1 MIKVNLLR
9 EPAIR
14 TRKSVVAPTTSPV
27 GWLALAVL
35 AAVGV
40 ILAGAWLYL
49 HSQIETLSG
58 SRDALRVE
66 NMRLQELRKQI
77 DRFEAMKRERQSRID
92 IIEQLKTN
100 QTGPVLLLNHVLRS
114 IPTRA
119 ALWLTALDQKGD
131 QVRISGLTVSGET
144 IPDFMSNLSATGLF
158 RTVDLELYEDQLKDP
173 AKFTLLCISN
183 QGNRAQ
189 APME

>member
-9 EPAIR
+9 EPTIR
-14 TRKSVVAPTTSPV
+14 IHKSVVTPTTSPT

-35 AAVGV
+35 ALVAVV
-40 ILAGAWLYL
+40 LAGTWYYL
-49 HSQIETLSG
+49 QSQIDELSG
-58 SRDALRVE
+58 SRDKLRVE

-77 DRFEAMKRERQSRID
+77 DRFEKMKQERQSRID

-100 QTGPVLLLNHVLRS
+100 QTGPVLLLNHVLHS
-114 IPTRA
+114 IPTSA

-131 QVRISGLTVSGET
+131 QVRITGFTVSGET
-144 IPDFMSNLSATGLF
+144 IPDFMSNLSATGFF
-158 RTVDLELYEDQLKDP
+158 RTVDLELYEDQEKEP
-173 AKFTLLCISN
+173 AKFTLLCVSN
-183 QGNRAQ
+183 HKSGGQ